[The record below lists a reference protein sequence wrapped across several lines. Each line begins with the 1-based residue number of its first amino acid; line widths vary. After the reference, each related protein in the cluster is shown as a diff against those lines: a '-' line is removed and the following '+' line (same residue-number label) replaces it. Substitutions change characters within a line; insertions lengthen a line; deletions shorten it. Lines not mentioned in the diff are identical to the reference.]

1 MRRLERAR
9 IFCYFLTAILISH
22 LKRKHYVIAPK
33 IYRTVIILSIKI
45 HYLLIFVPIAI
56 LFWALAF
63 GPELVFIF
71 SFIGLM
77 PLAALLAES
86 TEVLACETGPKIGA
100 LLNASF
106 GSAVDLILLL
116 ALLRSGQL
124 EIVKASLIGSILTT
138 LLLVVGLSQ
147 LMGGLK
153 NGIQRFDREGGGMAA
168 AMMTLA
174 VIAMI
179 LPSILGIVHQLG
191 QGLLIGSKFQDPAL
205 DLLSLL
211 IAVVLLGLYGFQI
224 VFQFRQPQCLENR
237 EVAEIEAMEETNS
250 NEIPQWGRHLTI
262 GILLAA
268 TIGVAIMSEII
279 STVVEP
285 FGQSL
290 GLSPLFIGI
299 VIIPLAAAVPE
310 IIVGVRTAR
319 RNKLDLS
326 LSIASNSVMQI
337 ALFVAPLLVFLS
349 LAFGQELTLY
359 FNIFEMF
366 ALVLAVFAAIIIA
379 IDGVS
384 NWMEGAQFLALY
396 LIIALWFYFIVPA
409 SWYSHL

>member
-1 MRRLERAR
+1 M
-9 IFCYFLTAILISH
+9 
-22 LKRKHYVIAPK
+22 
-33 IYRTVIILSIKI
+33 
-45 HYLLIFVPIAI
+45 LIFALIAI
-56 LFWALAF
+56 LFWALSF
-63 GPELVFIF
+63 GPELVFIL
-71 SFIGLM
+71 SFIGLI

-86 TEVLACETGPKIGA
+86 TEVLACETGPKVGA

-174 VIAMI
+174 VIAMT
-179 LPSILGIVHQLG
+179 LPTILGIVHQLG
-191 QGLLIGSKFQDPAL
+191 QGILVGSKFQDPAL

-211 IAVVLLGLYGFQI
+211 IAAVLLGLYGLQI

-237 EVAEIEAMEETNS
+237 EAAEIEALEETNS
-250 NEIPQWGRHLTI
+250 NEIPQWSRHLTI
-262 GILLAA
+262 GLLLVA

-279 STVVEP
+279 SNVVEP

-299 VIIPLAAAVPE
+299 VIIPLAAAVSE

-366 ALVLAVFAAIIIA
+366 ALALAVFAAIIIA

-409 SWYSHL
+409 SWYLHL

>member
-1 MRRLERAR
+1 M
-9 IFCYFLTAILISH
+9 
-22 LKRKHYVIAPK
+22 
-33 IYRTVIILSIKI
+33 LSIKI

-56 LFWALAF
+56 LFWALSF
-63 GPELVFIF
+63 GPELVFIL
-71 SFIGLM
+71 SFIGLI

-86 TEVLACETGPKIGA
+86 TEVLACETGPKVGA

-174 VIAMI
+174 VIAMT
-179 LPSILGIVHQLG
+179 LPTILGIVHQLG
-191 QGLLIGSKFQDPAL
+191 QGILIGSKFQDPAL

-211 IAVVLLGLYGFQI
+211 IAAVLLGLYGFQI

-237 EVAEIEAMEETNS
+237 EAAEIEALEETNS
-250 NEIPQWGRHLTI
+250 NEIPQWSRHLTI
-262 GILLAA
+262 GLLLVA

-279 STVVEP
+279 SNVVEP

-299 VIIPLAAAVPE
+299 VIIPLAAAVSE

-366 ALVLAVFAAIIIA
+366 ALALAVFAAIIIA